1 MREGEKLVIIER
13 SHIGKV
19 RRTNQDYIQHFKSKN
34 GKKLIL
40 VCDGMG
46 GHNAGDV
53 ASEMAA
59 VHFGYD
65 WENETINEEDMV
77 NWILHQLKKENE
89 RILNKSKQFSGLEG
103 MGTTMV
109 GATELTDGWLVFN
122 IGDSRGYL
130 FSNFSLTQLTRDHS
144 FVNELV
150 RRGEITR
157 EEAVRHPKKNIVTRS
172 LGVDNEAEADFFE
185 VEAHPRDVLLL
196 CTDGLTNMVSDDE
209 IEAILS
215 QDNDLDSKANKL
227 LEEALDAGGT
237 DNISFI
243 MIQKEME
250 GGNID

>member
-1 MREGEKLVIIER
+1 MLNTLMDMPAKFMMA
-13 SHIGKV
+13 
-19 RRTNQDYIQHFKSKN
+19 NAPSK
-34 GKKLIL
+34 
-40 VCDGMG
+40 
-46 GHNAGDV
+46 A
-53 ASEMAA
+53 
-59 VHFGYD
+59 
-65 WENETINEEDMV
+65 
-77 NWILHQLKKENE
+77 
-89 RILNKSKQFSGLEG
+89 

-130 FSNFSLTQLTRDHS
+130 FSDFSLTQLTRDHS

-185 VEAHPRDVLLL
+185 VEAHLGDILLL
-196 CTDGLTNMVSDDE
+196 CTDGLTNMVPDDE

-215 QDNDLDSKANKL
+215 QDDGLDSKANKL
-227 LEEALDAGGT
+227 LEEALDTGGT